1 MRGGPCGHESG
12 ATETVARTHGFGTRQ
27 HSTMNDVQVWKVMS
41 SATSDA
47 HLLEVTAS
55 AAAANTARQF
65 AVQAAREWE
74 TPDQVCEVIELVVS
88 ELVSNGVQHGAGP
101 TVAVRVARDDLGV
114 AIEVVSTRSPTERI
128 QFPAT
133 EALPGPEA
141 PSGRG
146 LALVRRFAPDLDLTV
161 EPQLVTARCTV
172 SYATVPSPEG

>member
-1 MRGGPCGHESG
+1 
-12 ATETVARTHGFGTRQ
+12 
-27 HSTMNDVQVWKVMS
+27 MNDVQVWKVMS